1 MISPAPAAGAPRR
14 AAPSV
19 ESPEVAKLFR
29 YWQTRTLIATMFG
42 YAAYYFVRKNLS
54 FAMPGMQADLGI
66 TKTDLGLFLT
76 LHGLLYGVSRFVNGM
91 WADRANARYFMVA
104 GLLLSVGANVFFG
117 FSSTVLLLGVAW
129 MINGWVQG
137 MGFPPCCRLMTHWFP
152 PDKLATKMSIWNTSH
167 SIGAW
172 MAAGFGAYVVVT
184 FGWRW
189 CFFGPA
195 ILCTVA
201 GIILFILLRDTPSS
215 VGLPE
220 IVVAGATGSHD
231 EDKSSADYKA
241 FVRRHVF
248 GNPAIW
254 WISFANFFVYIL
266 RFAVLD
272 WGPTLLKEMKG
283 FSLLH
288 AGGMVIA
295 FEVSGL
301 VGMLLAGWATDRFFG
316 GRGPRTCVFCM
327 IGATAALL
335 LFWQLGATPLVATLC
350 LGLAGFFIYGPQALI
365 GIAAANLATKRA
377 AATAAGFTGLFGY
390 ASTLVSG
397 VGLGWLVQTSGW
409 DTAFAAL
416 LAMGGLGALMFILA
430 WPAKAHG
437 YSQPHTVGR

>member
-1 MISPAPAAGAPRR
+1 MSSPSALQSAPLPADDARTK
-14 AAPSV
+14 S
-19 ESPEVAKLFR
+19 LFS
-29 YWQTRTLIATMFG
+29 YWQTRTLIGTMFG
-42 YAAYYFVRKNLS
+42 YAAYYLVRKNLS

-66 TKTDLGLFLT
+66 SKADLGLFLT

-152 PDKLATKMSIWNTSH
+152 PEKLATKMSIWNTSH

-172 MAAGFGAYVVVT
+172 AAAALCPFIVIHL
-184 FGWRW
+184 GWRW
-189 CFFGPA
+189 AFHGPA

-201 GIILFILLRDTPSS
+201 GVILFFLLRDTPSS

-220 IVVAGATGSHD
+220 IKVAGTADTHG
-231 EDKSSADYKA
+231 EDKNSAEYKA
-241 FVRRHVF
+241 FVRQHVF

-254 WISFANFFVYIL
+254 WISLANFFVYIL

-272 WGPTLLKEMKG
+272 WGPTLLKEMKH

-288 AGGMVIA
+288 SGWMVIA
-295 FEVSGL
+295 FEVSGI
-301 VGMLLAGWATDRFFG
+301 VGMLLAGWATDKIFA
-316 GRGPRTCVFCM
+316 GRGARTCVFCM
-327 IGATAALL
+327 IGAALAML
-335 LFWQLGATPLVATLC
+335 GFWQLGNTLASATVFLA
-350 LGLAGFFIYGPQALI
+350 LAGFFIYGPQALI
-365 GIAAANLATKRA
+365 GITAANLATKRA

-390 ASTLVSG
+390 ASTIVSG
-397 VGLGWLVQTSGW
+397 WGLGLLVQRSGW
-409 DTAFAAL
+409 DVAFGAL
-416 LAMGGLGALMFILA
+416 LAIGACGTFMFILA
-430 WPAKAHG
+430 WSAKAHG
-437 YSQPHTVGR
+437 YATAPAK

>member
-1 MISPAPAAGAPRR
+1 MTSSAPVAADGMT
-14 AAPSV
+14 
-19 ESPEVAKLFR
+19 PETARLFR
-29 YWQTRTLIATMFG
+29 SWQMRTLVATMLG
-42 YAAYYFVRKNLS
+42 YAAFYFVRKNLS
-54 FAMPGMQADLGI
+54 VAMPEIGRDLGI
-66 TKTDLGLFLT
+66 TKVHLGWFLT
-76 LHGLLYGVSRFVNGM
+76 MHGLLYGVSRFVNGM

-104 GLLLSVGANVFFG
+104 GLMLSVGANVFFG
-117 FSSTVLLLGVAW
+117 FGSEVLWLGVAW

-137 MGFPPCCRLMTHWFP
+137 MGFPPCCRLMAHWFP
-152 PDKLATKMSIWNTSH
+152 PHQLATKMSIWNTSH

-172 MAAGFGAYVVVT
+172 ATLGFCGFVAER

-195 ILCTVA
+195 VLCT
-201 GIILFILLRDTPSS
+201 IIGFVLFVMLRDTPSS

-220 IVVAGATGSHD
+220 IKVEGTADTHG
-231 EDKSSADYKA
+231 EDKNSADYKA

-248 GNPAIW
+248 GNPALW
-254 WISFANFFVYIL
+254 WISLANFFVYIL

-272 WGPTLLKEMKG
+272 WGPTLLKEWKG
-283 FSLLH
+283 FTLQH
-288 AGGMVIA
+288 ASWVVIG
-295 FEVSGL
+295 FEVAGIA
-301 VGMLLAGWATDRFFG
+301 GMLLAGWVTDRFFG

-327 IGATAALL
+327 IGAGASLFAFWKLGQSAAAEIV
-335 LFWQLGATPLVATLC
+335 F

-397 VGLGWLVQTSGW
+397 VGLGWMVQKHGW
-409 DTAFAAL
+409 DAAFGGL
-416 LAMGGLGALMFILA
+416 LAMGACGLVCFLLA

-437 YSQPHTVGR
+437 YADVAPVK